1 MQGDFRLVKKQ
12 LVGAMDAVAQ
22 AGVGE
27 HTAVYALL
35 DTEDPSWPFEFRW
48 VQKGGAVTRENSL
61 INERLFESGC
71 VDFGFREVRDENN
84 LEGVLYKGIEEML
97 ADPDCIGVAGLDF
110 FDGSEKV
117 RMARG
122 IEAEDEEDEPDSL
135 RFALFAKGVQGNVV
149 DGEPAQELDY
159 EDVPR
164 VLGLIFK
171 FTAAT
176 EEGPATLVAFQRT
189 QRMWIQ
195 KKSSYLLFNR
205 EGGMEAFSDRSLKLG
220 NSFDFIIFDGLVCF
234 RSLKT
239 LEGLFGFRRLMQEHA
254 REYAEALDHL
264 VAGSEKLEERI
275 SQSPTVAAKLLKIQR
290 QESPVVDMAPQ
301 ELEYRVKRIAAY
313 SSKINFAEDSR
324 VMLVT
329 NGNVNDFLRLLGDD
343 VLVSPLT
350 DARYLSRSK
359 RRLDHE
365 EPSE

>member
-1 MQGDFRLVKKQ
+1 
-12 LVGAMDAVAQ
+12 
-22 AGVGE
+22 
-27 HTAVYALL
+27 
-35 DTEDPSWPFEFRW
+35 
-48 VQKGGAVTRENSL
+48 
-61 INERLFESGC
+61 
-71 VDFGFREVRDENN
+71 
-84 LEGVLYKGIEEML
+84 
-97 ADPDCIGVAGLDF
+97 
-110 FDGSEKV
+110 
-117 RMARG
+117 
-122 IEAEDEEDEPDSL
+122 
-135 RFALFAKGVQGNVV
+135 
-149 DGEPAQELDY
+149 
-159 EDVPR
+159 
-164 VLGLIFK
+164 
-171 FTAAT
+171 
-176 EEGPATLVAFQRT
+176 
-189 QRMWIQ
+189 
-195 KKSSYLLFNR
+195 
-205 EGGMEAFSDRSLKLG
+205 MEAFSDRSLKLG

-365 EPSE
+365 EPTE

>member
-1 MQGDFRLVKKQ
+1 MKFVGKREAPMTLAKQRKLLGNHLNFAASEAYKLLRTNLMFALPDNKECRVIGITSALRGEGKSTTSVNLAYTIAQTGERVLMIEADMRLPN
-12 LVGAMDAVAQ
+12 VAQ
-22 AGVGE
+22 RLALRPTLGLSDLLAG
-27 HTAVYALL
+27 LC
-35 DTEDPSWPFEFRW
+35 
-48 VQKGGAVTRENSL
+48 TREEA
-61 INERLFESGC
+61 IQESGML
-71 VDFGFREVRDENN
+71 DN
-84 LEGVLYKGIEEML
+84 LRII
-97 ADPDCIGVAGLDF
+97 AAGSTPPNPMELL
-110 FDGSEKV
+110 GSEQ
-117 RMARG
+117 MTQQL
-122 IEAEDEEDEPDSL
+122 AEL
-135 RFALFAKGVQGNVV
+135 
-149 DGEPAQELDY
+149 
-159 EDVPR
+159 
-164 VLGLIFK
+164 
-171 FTAAT
+171 
-176 EEGPATLVAFQRT
+176 
-189 QRMWIQ
+189 
-195 KKSSYLLFNR
+195 KK
-205 EGGMEAFSDRSLKLG
+205 E
-220 NSFDFIIFDGLVCF
+220 FDFIIFDGLVCF

-365 EPSE
+365 EPTE